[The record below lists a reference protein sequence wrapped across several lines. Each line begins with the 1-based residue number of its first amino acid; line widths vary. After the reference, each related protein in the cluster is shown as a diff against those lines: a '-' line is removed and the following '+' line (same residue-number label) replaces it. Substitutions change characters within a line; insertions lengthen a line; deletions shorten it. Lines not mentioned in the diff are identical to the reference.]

1 MVEHG
6 FHPDGVTVSLD
17 RLEPTRQLPKT
28 VRESPKYRQMATS
41 IKEVGIIEPPVVFPH
56 REKEGWYLLLD
67 GHVRV
72 DILRE
77 MGETSVFCLIAKDDE
92 GFTYNRRINRL
103 ATVQEHLMIR
113 RALERGVSEERLSRA
128 LGIDVQTIRTRSK
141 LLDGIH
147 PKVVE
152 RLKDLQIGQGVFNSL
167 RQMKPLRQI
176 DVVDRMVAA
185 NTFTETFAKALLVA
199 TPPEMLQ
206 ATPKNKSARTMTV
219 DHLVAMEKEMANLE
233 QRSRLVERTL
243 GLDTLTLSIAKR
255 YIETLLSNEQ
265 IRRHLVK
272 HHSDV
277 LTELDRIVKMDMF
290 GLGGV

>member
-1 MVEHG
+1 MIEHG
-6 FHPDGVTVSLD
+6 FHPEGVTIL
-17 RLEPTRQLPKT
+17 LERIELTRQLPKT
-28 VRESPKYRQMATS
+28 VRDSPKYRQMATS
-41 IKEVGIIEPPVVFPH
+41 VREVGIIEPPIVFPH
-56 REKEGWYLLLD
+56 GEREGWYLLLD
-67 GHVRV
+67 GHVRL

-77 MGETSVFCLIAKDDE
+77 MGETSVFCLIARDDE
-92 GFTYNRRINRL
+92 AFTYNRRVNRL

-128 LGIDVQTIRTRSK
+128 LGIDVRTIRNRSN

-147 PKVVE
+147 PEVVE
-152 RLKDLQIGQGVFNSL
+152 RLKDLQIGQGVFRSL
-167 RQMKPLRQI
+167 RQMKPVRQI
-176 DVVDRMVAA
+176 DVVERMVAA

-206 ATPKNKSARTMTV
+206 VSPKNKAARTMAV
-219 DHLVAMEKEMANLE
+219 DHLAAMEKEMANLD

-243 GLDTLTLSIAKR
+243 GLDTLTLSITKR
-255 YIETLLSNEQ
+255 YIETLLNNEQ
-265 IRRHLVK
+265 VRRHLVK
-272 HHSDV
+272 HHPDV